1 MEGLLQH
8 EAWAKFDQ
16 SLKLTTWQ
24 ADEMEDIAQKASA
37 WEAQRKEI
45 SVAKQ
50 ARLSELK
57 VLTDGYRAA
66 KRTPRQT

>member
-24 ADEMEDIAQKASA
+24 ADEMKALAQKASV
-37 WEAQRKEI
+37 WQAQRKEI
-45 SVAKQ
+45 SIAKQ
-50 ARLSELK
+50 AKLSRDANDGFRGS
-57 VLTDGYRAA
+57 VLDRRDARY
-66 KRTPRQT
+66 